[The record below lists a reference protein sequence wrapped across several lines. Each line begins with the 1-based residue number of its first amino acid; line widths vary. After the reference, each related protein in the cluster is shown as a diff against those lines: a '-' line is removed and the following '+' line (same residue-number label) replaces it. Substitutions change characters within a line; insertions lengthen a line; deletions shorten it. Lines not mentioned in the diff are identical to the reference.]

1 MKIYLIINTDELRIS
16 QILPLDE
23 NEIRKNWLAVEIP
36 EETLNKARLCNWI
49 KNNMPGLLAGI
60 TKQGVEASI
69 QLVVYQKEIMTS
81 QQLLELARKLKFSQ
95 GENPNLR

>member
-1 MKIYLIINTDELRIS
+1 
-16 QILPLDE
+16 
-23 NEIRKNWLAVEIP
+23 
-36 EETLNKARLCNWI
+36 
-49 KNNMPGLLAGI
+49 MPGLLAGI

-81 QQLLELARKLKFSQ
+81 QKLLELARKLKISQ